1 MGPGADREPGFKH
14 TLKSNKA
21 QVCSENG
28 GNMETKTGS
37 RRAEHMTTQ
46 NVNKSTWRDRN
57 TTKNRLMGNKSFN
70 IQIANTM
77 TL

>member
-37 RRAEHMTTQ
+37 RRVEHMTTQ
-46 NVNKSTWRDRN
+46 NVNKSTWHDR
-57 TTKNRLMGNKSFN
+57 TIMKNLVTGNKS
-70 IQIANTM
+70 
-77 TL
+77 